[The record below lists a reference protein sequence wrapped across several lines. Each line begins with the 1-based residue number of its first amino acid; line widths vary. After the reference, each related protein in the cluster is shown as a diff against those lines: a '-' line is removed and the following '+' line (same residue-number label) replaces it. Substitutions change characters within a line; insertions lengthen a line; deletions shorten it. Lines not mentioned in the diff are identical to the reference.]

1 MLQYARANILN
12 QIESSTK
19 AIDKDANKIKW
30 LKIHLKEEPNGVRK
44 WLYKLEIQHAEA
56 SLETK
61 KNQLKD
67 LFFNLQV
74 TDAAIAS
81 QERDSQLIETNSLNW
96 KSLLEKTLA
105 SQSDEIDGDTPAVA
119 FANTLFNLVS
129 KTGIFKTIKREEDC
143 SNSTKKSETA
153 S

>member
-30 LKIHLKEEPNGVRK
+30 LKIHLKEEPNGFRK

-105 SQSDEIDGDTPAVA
+105 SQSDENDGDTPAVA

-129 KTGIFKTIKREEDC
+129 KTGIFKTIKREDDC
-143 SNSTKKSETA
+143 SNSTKKSEIA